1 MPGSQITFGVGFNV
15 NEAGLSKLKQSLQE
29 IQKMTA
35 KDAFATG
42 NFSSLQ
48 AANKELAVAKA
59 SAQQLQNALL
69 KAFNP
74 QLGTTNL
81 SKFSAELQ
89 KINVGQLASQ
99 MNNLGATGQA
109 AFLNLTKHALS
120 LQAPLKQNYTLL
132 TKIGQTLANTI
143 KWNVASSAVNAFTG
157 SIQSA
162 FNYVK
167 ALDSSLTDIRI
178 VTGQSREEM
187 AQFAQ
192 QANEAAQALGR
203 QTKDYTNAALSFYQQ
218 GLGEA
223 EVQARTEATL
233 KAQNVTGAGTEMAD
247 YLTAVWNGFQVSA
260 ENTEKYVDKLA
271 AVADSSASNLSELA
285 VGMSKVASTAN
296 AMGVGMDQLTAQLA
310 TIIATTRQAPETVG
324 NALKTIYA
332 RINDIKSGSDE
343 AEISLGNY
351 TSKMAAL
358 GFNVLDVDGKLKNT
372 GTTIEEIGAR
382 WGTLTREQQIYLA
395 QTMAGQRQ
403 MNNLIALFDNWQ
415 KYSDMLNVSLGAE
428 GALNE
433 KNARYMDSLSAHIN
447 QFKASVEGMQEAL
460 INEDSIMK
468 VYDAGSKLMNLFTL
482 LINSVGGMEGVLA
495 GLGALGARVFA
506 NQISNSVVTAI
517 NNFRAAREQIKATA
531 SEMQILQSFNTS
543 SADFKNLAPTAPLRQ
558 AVDAIKALKTEVQD
572 YAGVMGQ
579 AQRETQNSLI
589 AQKTAIEQELLV
601 YDELIQKA
609 TEMGNVGLAL
619 MNASGNDVLGD
630 TFNPQDILN
639 IDFGAGTIDFADK
652 GTEQLENL
660 RDVLT
665 YVREEYNL
673 FLTDLDKVKGAA
685 QSQKQLTLA
694 ISEQKRT
701 VAELELQVQKL
712 ESQELESSETAQKE
726 LEVAQKELEAAKQK
740 LDQLEQS
747 LSDNQIALQDFAKT
761 VQASMEGEKLFGE
774 QTDKVI
780 QILQRLG
787 TEGNNDVADLAVLE
801 RIFKECGASADQAQA
816 QLAKLKERMPELRA
830 EAEQTTTAFERF
842 KQELKDLKVGAAVAG
857 LLQGVS
863 SMAMGITTLKSA
875 IDTYKGIQDGTVDAT
890 EGWLRIITS
899 VSMGLYMLSNGVTTS
914 LSFLQTISTGIST
927 ALVEVSGL
935 PGLLGRVSL
944 GWAGA
949 TEGAGMF
956 ISTLAGLSP
965 YILIIGLI
973 TAGVVALYNALTD
986 EHKKFKE
993 AQKAADD
1000 AAKKA
1005 EELRT
1010 KYDDLKSTISSYQEA
1025 YNAISTLTAGTEE
1038 WREAIEKTNEEA
1050 AKLLELWPELAYTIN
1065 ENGVIGIDP
1074 NDAEKARAGLLRQS
1088 ALADVEAAL
1097 LERNAAESASR
1108 SKAQAIS
1115 PVGLKG
1121 VDNYQTELIDLGQ
1134 IIERLPFLKTAIK
1147 INDDLET
1154 VWDGFLKDFKDV
1166 HGRDYHAEYEPDFL
1180 ELRENIKNKFLD
1192 SQSDIESVLAEY
1204 DLSLDEFINLLED
1217 HQNINADF
1225 LSTIEDQQTAATK
1238 LQGKLKVAALRVIND
1253 LQVNQSGLAAQL
1265 MSAAFVQYQDD
1276 VTKLTE
1282 IINDPSEY
1290 VQAANKIAQA
1300 LHNDQDIINIL
1311 GNFIGDFENGVG
1323 DLLTGNLNKDQVEQ
1337 VSDILRENF
1346 ASFGFDSE
1354 ADAMSVFGDAYEIW
1368 KARFQTILDNVSAA
1382 VKPALESLDPTN
1394 SIFSPDQFKQL
1405 AEQFRQ
1411 AYIHNAGD
1419 EGINILSDFYA
1430 SLAEKDRAAAVEVLD
1445 KIKPGITSQ
1454 SLQKLFEEA
1463 DINLDGF
1470 EGSLEDLIQALIN
1483 GRKAISN
1490 PFTEAQEAA
1499 SDNKKKQNSAHDIV
1513 DDLHYKDAI
1522 SADDY
1527 ATLST
1532 YLGDAL
1538 GEFFTITT
1546 DGTYEL
1552 RGSAQ
1557 FLKDAIDQIETQ
1569 KLLEGLADVN
1579 ERIAELK
1586 QLGEDLANWNFDADQ
1601 LTPNASN
1608 TGYNFSDQDASNAA
1622 NMMGAF
1628 ISEGGDNGIMSLED
1642 AKALQEQLIQGAQEV
1657 SNETLNSLQRVYDFL
1672 SSVAERTDYLI
1683 EAQKQYSEALMGV
1696 RELDEDINLEEWED
1710 LRDHLNQFADQITG
1724 VADTVKNEQQVA
1736 GQIAEEILRY
1746 DEAVK
1751 DLTDSY
1757 DDWVKVLEKSSSAS
1771 NKYVQTLKQ
1780 LRNTYGDLLDLD
1792 GEAFSEEFLKS
1803 RENLELLKTA
1813 LTGTEE
1819 EAKDAYDQLQQLAYE
1834 DFLDQIRIQLNPED
1848 LAIFNSEIQ
1857 NIQDIIANQLPDLEV
1872 GAHLEG
1878 EDQVIAALNNIAAVT
1893 GMTRDQMDQLV
1904 GSMGLDAEYEPN
1916 IETETV
1922 EKPGGYTAHVEQV
1935 PGQVTIPTGTSFFDL
1950 RLDTAETTAPQYRYE
1965 ENPPIKETV
1974 QTANP
1979 TVRVKSL
1986 TKAAGGDFKRANS
1999 SGGGGGGGKKGGGGG
2014 GGNKAPKKK
2023 DPIKKFKAK
2032 IDPYHD
2038 VNIKIGDV
2046 KEGLDKLEKQRDKL
2060 IGKDAVDN
2068 LTKQIDLMEQEKDLL
2083 KEKNAIAQS
2092 ELDRQAKELANLGAI
2107 FEKNGDIAN
2116 YKQLLLDKQNQV
2128 NNAIAV
2134 ANGLVGDER
2143 DAYEKYVNQ
2152 LKDEYK
2158 ELEDAIKEYDETMQL
2173 MDDLSADYQDLVDKQ
2188 IELAIEAFDLEI
2200 NVKLDLKDAEQE
2212 FNEFRKKVID
2222 EVKDDQYGGLA
2233 EAAARNYSS
2242 YYNVDN
2248 RGNIGGI
2255 IPDLRK
2261 HAQDV
2266 QREIQIM
2273 TNGGWSQIYGD
2284 NLAAAADDLKKYND
2298 ELMNALEEAQ
2308 DVIDE
2313 THDHF
2318 LDAIDAMDEA
2328 FDTQQDNLDKI
2339 DDLLNHDMEILQLI
2353 HGEENFDEMDR
2364 LWQQQINQDNT
2375 RLEALQAEQKY
2386 WQDRLKDYEEGTDEW
2401 KKAMENW
2408 QDAFEK
2414 TNEAMMTSIENLQSK
2429 WENSINSIMSSLRNA
2444 TYGGNMDAALEDWDK
2459 LTWHSDRYLDSLERA
2474 NGLLDL
2480 QHNYIDAINATND
2493 PKLQQKLA
2501 DLEEKQLEALSNKEH
2516 IREIDLQIAQQQL
2529 TVLQAQMALEDAQQA
2544 KTKLRLRRDSQGNY
2558 TYQYVADEDDIAEKT
2573 QEYAKALAD
2582 YREMVKDSLHEDLQD
2597 LSDYTQEFYDKMQ
2610 EAQMKYGDDTKA
2622 LMAEQE
2628 RLYELYMGEDGYI
2641 TRLAKDAQSSMQDYQ
2656 TATFTQAMGLNNL
2669 LEEDLFNKF
2678 LGPDS
2683 EMRVAI
2689 NDLLGAGG
2697 EIPSLIDSFIN
2708 DSALVA
2714 FDTISEATKKTLSG
2728 PEGLLPEWQ
2737 SALWTIADTYDTD
2750 FVPRVINAMNYL
2762 QQANQSYIN
2771 GLAIMQQAANRT
2783 TEQIA
2788 LGLAYDTAYTNAL
2801 DEATKT
2807 LLTTQ
2812 DAQLSK
2818 AEKVYESLKK
2828 NEQAFKDQ
2836 SEAAIDAANAMFLYW
2851 LSLNGQTA
2859 SGLPYSLEGVTPNIR
2874 ITTPTIVSNQPSYTG
2889 SSYGDYDG
2897 GGGGGGNSGNTG
2909 GGSKP
2914 APTTPRTT
2922 SSYGGNRDSSA
2933 YWSAA
2938 YDRSRLATGG
2948 YTGEWNDEPR
2958 LAWLDQKE
2966 LVLNSD
2972 DTKNILDSVNIVR
2985 TIADRVTAMTGA
2997 AAASMSATS
3006 AAGLMSTIG
3015 QTILQDVIINADF
3028 PAVQDAAQIKQ
3039 AFNELVNLASQ
3050 RASTNRRA

>member
-1 MPGSQITFGVGFNV
+1 MPGNQITFGVGFNV
-15 NEAGLSKLKQSLQE
+15 NEAGLNKLKQSLQE

-48 AANKELAVAKA
+48 AANKELTAAKA

-109 AFLNLTKHALS
+109 AFLDLTKHALS

-162 FNYVK
+162 YNYVK

-203 QTKDYTNAALSFYQQ
+203 QTKDYTNAALAFYQQ

-296 AMGVGMDQLTAQLA
+296 AMGVDMDQLTAQLA

-358 GFNVLDVDGKLKNT
+358 GFSVLDVDGKLKDT
-372 GTTIEEIGAR
+372 GTTMEEIGDR

-447 QFKASVEGMQEAL
+447 QFKASVEGMQDAL

-517 NNFRAAREQIKATA
+517 NNFRAAQEQVKATA

-572 YAGVMGQ
+572 YASVMGQ
-579 AQRETQNSLI
+579 AQRETQDSLI

-609 TEMGNVGLAL
+609 TKMGNVGLAL

-630 TFNPQDILN
+630 TFNPKDILN
-639 IDFGAGTIDFADK
+639 IDFGAGTINFADN
-652 GTEQLENL
+652 GIEQLENL

-665 YVREEYNL
+665 YVHEEYNS

-685 QSQKQLTLA
+685 QSQRQLTLA
-694 ISEQKRT
+694 ISEQEQK
-701 VAELELQVQKL
+701 VAELQQKV
-712 ESQELESSETAQKE
+712 QELESSGAGKKAIKAARQELQAAQKE
-726 LEVAQKELEAAKQK
+726 LNNLK
-740 LDQLEQS
+740 QS

-774 QTDKVI
+774 QTDKVT

-816 QLAKLKERMPELRA
+816 QLAKLKERMPELKA
-830 EAEQTTTAFERF
+830 EAEQTTTAFKRF
-842 KQELKDLKVGAAVAG
+842 AQELKDLKVGAAVAG

-899 VSMGLYMLSNGVTTS
+899 VSMGLPMMVSGITTTLSS
-914 LSFLQTISTGIST
+914 LNTISTGIST
-927 ALVEVSGL
+927 ALLGIQGL
-935 PGLLGRVSL
+935 PSILGATSL
-944 GWAGA
+944 GLAGA
-949 TEGAGMF
+949 TEGAGML

-1025 YNAISTLTAGTEE
+1025 YNAIGTLTAGTEE

-1065 ENGVIGIDP
+1065 ENGIIGIDAA
-1074 NDAEKARAGLLRQS
+1074 DLEKARAEMLRQS

-1097 LERNAAESASR
+1097 LERDAASQHARDIAQKNSAPLKKGNDDYQTDLINATRIIEQIPQLRVAIKRTGDLDEDFLTPIYEALLDQFHG
-1108 SKAQAIS
+1108 APPPDIIHNQAIQDKLYEIFPELDALLEQYNLS
-1115 PVGLKG
+1115 
-1121 VDNYQTELIDLGQ
+1121 VDQFVDLVRNAKIDESL
-1134 IIERLPFLKTAIK
+1134 LTAI
-1147 INDDLET
+1147 E
-1154 VWDGFLKDFKDV
+1154 
-1166 HGRDYHAEYEPDFL
+1166 
-1180 ELRENIKNKFLD
+1180 
-1192 SQSDIESVLAEY
+1192 
-1204 DLSLDEFINLLED
+1204 DE
-1217 HQNINADF
+1217 
-1225 LSTIEDQQTAATK
+1225 QQAIAK
-1238 LQGKLKVAALRVIND
+1238 ERGKLKVAAARVIND

-1265 MSAAFVQYQDD
+1265 MSAAIVQYQDD
-1276 VTKLTE
+1276 VEKLSQ

-1290 VQAANKIAQA
+1290 VQAANKIAQV
-1300 LHNDQDIINIL
+1300 LQSDQDIINIL

-1323 DLLTGNLNKDQVEQ
+1323 DLLKGNLNRNQIEQ
-1337 VSDILRENF
+1337 VSNVLRENF

-1411 AYIHNAGD
+1411 AYIHNSGE

-1445 KIKPGITSQ
+1445 KIKPGITSE

-1483 GRKAISN
+1483 GRKAISD
-1490 PFTEAQEAA
+1490 PFAEAQEAA
-1499 SDNKKKQNSAHDIV
+1499 SDSKKKQNSAHDIV
-1513 DDLHYKDAI
+1513 DDLHYGDAI
-1522 SADDY
+1522 SSEDY

-1532 YLGDAL
+1532 YLGSAL

-1552 RGSAQ
+1552 RGSAR
-1557 FLKDAIDQIETQ
+1557 FLKEAIDEVETQ
-1569 KLLEGLADVN
+1569 QLLEGLTNVN

-1586 QLGEDLANWNFDADQ
+1586 QLGEDLTNWNFDEDQ
-1601 LTPNASN
+1601 FTQNASN
-1608 TGYNFSDQDASNAA
+1608 TGYNFNDQDASNAA

-1628 ISEGGDNGIMSLED
+1628 ISEGGSDNIMLLEE
-1642 AKALQEQLIQGAQEV
+1642 AKALQEQLKQGAQDV
-1657 SNETLNSLQRVYDFL
+1657 TTETLQQLQQVRDFL
-1672 SSVAERTDYLI
+1672 LGLTQNTEELTELQ
-1683 EAQKQYSEALMGV
+1683 QKYADALANV
-1696 RELDEDINLEEWED
+1696 PTLDQDVKVEDWEN
-1710 LRDHLNQFADQITG
+1710 LRDTIAELGDGIQGVSADVRDNI
-1724 VADTVKNEQQVA
+1724 QVA
-1736 GQIAEEILRY
+1736 GDISEAILRF
-1746 DEAVK
+1746 DDTIVDVTEH
-1751 DLTDSY
+1751 Y
-1757 DDWVKVLEKSSSAS
+1757 DDWMKMLESDAAQDHAKVVNE
-1771 NKYVQTLKQ
+1771 
-1780 LRNTYGDLLDLD
+1780 LRDAYGDLLDLD
-1792 GEAFSEEFLKS
+1792 GNTLSDAFLESTD
-1803 RENLELLKTA
+1803 NLNLM
-1813 LTGTEE
+1813 
-1819 EAKDAYDQLQQLAYE
+1819 KDAVNNVDGAYEELQQRAQSDILLNEVKVDLDDADFWSKYNTFQDELAG
-1834 DFLDQIRIQLNPED
+1834 LD
-1848 LAIFNSEIQ
+1848 
-1857 NIQDIIANQLPDLEV
+1857 LPSLDV
-1872 GAHLEG
+1872 GASL
-1878 EDQVIAALNNIAAVT
+1878 DNTDFIAACNEMINAA
-1893 GMTRDQMDQLV
+1893 GMTADQATAYLAACGV
-1904 GSMGLDAEYEPN
+1904 DAQVDYEPITEQVTSTVSDLQVTPSAPVTYTYAN
-1916 IETETV
+1916 PATGVPTEGQAQGLITTAVPHDVTETRATGAFRL
-1922 EKPGGYTAHVEQV
+1922 K
-1935 PGQVTIPTGTSFFDL
+1935 VTS
-1950 RLDTAETTAPQYRYE
+1950 
-1965 ENPPIKETV
+1965 
-1974 QTANP
+1974 AN
-1979 TVRVKSL
+1979 KSS
-1986 TKAAGGDFKRANS
+1986 GGDFKYNNAS
-1999 SGGGGGGGKKGGGGG
+1999 HGGGSSGGGGKKGGGGG

-2038 VNIKIGDV
+2038 VNIKIGDTQ
-2046 KEGLDKLEKQRDKL
+2046 EALDKLGKQRNKL

-2200 NVKLDLKDAEQE
+2200 NVKLDLKDAEKD
-2212 FNEFRKKVID
+2212 FNDFRKKIID

-2248 RGNIGGI
+2248 RGNVGGI
-2255 IPDLRK
+2255 IPDLRQ

-2298 ELMNALEEAQ
+2298 ELMDALEEAQ

-2364 LWQQQINQDNT
+2364 LWQQQINQDT
-2375 RLEALQAEQKY
+2375 ARLEALQAEQKY

-2582 YREMVKDSLHEDLQD
+2582 YREMVKNSLHEDLQD

-2762 QQANQSYIN
+2762 QQANQSYVN

-2889 SSYGDYDG
+2889 SSYGDDGG

-2933 YWSAA
+2933 YWAAA

-3050 RASTNRRA
+3050 RASINRRA

>member
-1 MPGSQITFGVGFNV
+1 MPGNQITFGVGFNV
-15 NEAGLSKLKQSLQE
+15 NESNLNKLKQSLKE
-29 IQKMTA
+29 IQQLTA
-35 KDAFATG
+35 QDLVRNGQF
-42 NFSSLQ
+42 NNLQ
-48 AANKELAVAKA
+48 QAE
-59 SAQQLQNALL
+59 QQLKHIKQSAAEVQDALSR
-69 KAFNP
+69 AFNAN
-74 QLGTTNL
+74 LGTTNITKL
-81 SKFSAELQ
+81 NTELK
-89 KINVGQLASQ
+89 KIDLNTIARNFGQA
-99 MNNLGATGQA
+99 GAAGQA
-109 AFLNLTKHALS
+109 AFNQLS
-120 LQAPLKQNYTLL
+120 TSIFKVNTQLKQSSSFISNIRT
-132 TKIGQTLANTI
+132 TLANTI
-143 KWNVASSAVNAFTG
+143 KWNIASSAINTFTG

-167 ALDSSLTDIRI
+167 ALDASLTDIRI

-192 QANEAAQALGR
+192 QANDAAQALGR

-218 GLGEA
+218 GLNET
-223 EVQARTEATL
+223 EVQTRTEATL
-233 KAQNVTGAGTEMAD
+233 KAQNVTGAGQEMAD
-247 YLTAVWNGFQVSA
+247 YLTAVWNGYKVVND
-260 ENTEKYVDKLA
+260 EIELYVDKLA

-285 VGMSKVASTAN
+285 TGMSKVASTAN
-296 AMGVGMDQLTAQLA
+296 AMGVDMDQLTAQLA

-332 RINDIKSGSDE
+332 RINDIKSGTDE

-351 TSKMAAL
+351 TSKMASL
-358 GFNVLDVDGKLKNT
+358 GFNVLDADGKLKDT
-372 GTTIEEIGAR
+372 GVTMEEIGER
-382 WGTLTREQQIYLA
+382 WNTMTREQQIYLA

-403 MNNLIALFDNWQ
+403 MNNLIALFDNWE
-415 KYSDMLNVSLGAE
+415 KYSEMLNVSLNAQGS
-428 GALNE
+428 LNE
-433 KNARYMDSLSAHIN
+433 KNERYMDSLAAHMN
-447 QFKASVEGMQEAL
+447 QFKASVEGLQDALISEDDLKSLYDIGSNIIHLTTQFTEGIGGMRGAVAGFGAIATRIFGAQLTDSIVTALNNARLLNNELNAQASRSQFSQKWSNIANDLTQSEAIRSQAQAYVELDAAIQRVYSSLSQEQKEAINVTMDQIAATDDLKAHLLETGKQAANMAEAYRQFRGGKGNQQQTLFTQTDKGELSFNNDKLKEQQILLDQLINKLNQYRKSLISFQNNTSNLEEVRSKFEQISLTSDSTGDAFLRLVEDTETLANSTDKDEQQFRELVLVLLELHDAAKAGLLQDGQGVLEILDMFAQGANETTEHLIPLIEELNSTSTAVKAVKQEMLNGQQATHSYNNQLATTTEATKQLHQVLNDKAFAQGITQMTQGLSSFLFGLQSLSTIKQTFKDIEEGTVNTGDAILRISTSMLMGLSMLTTGFKTLRTGTLAAASALATFPQFATAAAAAGYTAEAGFTSAGVAAKFLGTALIDLIKPFLPLGLAIGAVIAVIYGLYAAATKEERALKKMQEQA
-460 INEDSIMK
+460 EES
-468 VYDAGSKLMNLFTL
+468 
-482 LINSVGGMEGVLA
+482 
-495 GLGALGARVFA
+495 A
-506 NQISNSVVTAI
+506 NKYK
-517 NNFRAAREQIKATA
+517 ELK
-531 SEMQILQSFNTS
+531 S
-543 SADFKNLAPTAPLRQ
+543 S
-558 AVDAIKALKTEVQD
+558 
-572 YAGVMGQ
+572 
-579 AQRETQNSLI
+579 
-589 AQKTAIEQELLV
+589 
-601 YDELIQKA
+601 YDELKQSLEDYQAARDALSELTKG
-609 TEMGNVGLAL
+609 TEEWSEAVDGLNEKVLAL
-619 MNASGNDVLGD
+619 LEKYPELAQYVQRLSDGSLIIDEKGLSDFQQKQLQAIQDANIQRYSDNIATNRQQIKTDAATINRHYTAD
-630 TFNPQDILN
+630 NPYATIGMTPDWI
-639 IDFGAGTIDFADK
+639 IDFAEEFNRLPEELRGQIDQIIAES
-652 GTEQLENL
+652 GDNAMLLHADIQQFVEENWDSL
-660 RDVLT
+660 KNTALT
-665 YVREEYNL
+665 
-673 FLTDLDKVKGAA
+673 
-685 QSQKQLTLA
+685 QSQVTALLSAQNEEFFALAKNMQDINLTNQQYAEEIGHIVNQSTNNSDYLNSAYQNYIDSWIGSILYAADYSKQTIEDVKNNLSQYVHA
-694 ISEQKRT
+694 IEDTFSPYEN
-701 VAELELQVQKL
+701 EDKL
-712 ESQELESSETAQKE
+712 L
-726 LEVAQKELEAAKQK
+726 
-740 LDQLEQS
+740 
-747 LSDNQIALQDFAKT
+747 
-761 VQASMEGEKLFGE
+761 EKLFGFTGGRTVDLNDLTLSERDNLYKMADSLTKNAQEILDVMGISFENIKKAVGAAQTNFNTKLSQLSQEVPMLHDAVFGDFNNPKIGWLAEGVSNKVLYNQLEPLFDTMKDVYAKGGKEAADAFGNLLTQVKTPE
-774 QTDKVI
+774 QLQQFLDLINNINLDTPISSFEELGFSFDSLTDDAHTLITALGEIDLTEAFMTNATNYKEAKDIAEGLHYGDAISSEDRDKLQAYGIDTDQFFKVNRRGEYELI
-780 QILQRLG
+780 ESAEALNDAIDKIDTDSLLTGIEAINEKIRELQGLAETDLFGEDLQKTKFGENDFRLS
-787 TEGNNDVADLAVLE
+787 DDDRDLAI
-801 RIFKECGASADQAQA
+801 RRANYIADQGGTSNLSALDA
-816 QLAKLKERMPELRA
+816 RSLADKLQSEGTGIISDKELENLNKAMNMLPPISDEIERLNQSKQTYQDALASGHIFDEDAGSIEDIEKRAEFLKEYGKELYGISQDLEDNHEAAMLIAEDFLRA
-830 EAEQTTTAFERF
+830 EAAVKDVEKNLDKWKKAFADPLDDIGAFIESME
-842 KQELKDLKVGAAVAG
+842 ELENDYKDFLNLDQKAH
-857 LLQGVS
+857 
-863 SMAMGITTLKSA
+863 
-875 IDTYKGIQDGTVDAT
+875 
-890 EGWLRIITS
+890 
-899 VSMGLYMLSNGVTTS
+899 LSD
-914 LSFLQTISTGIST
+914 SFLESADNL
-927 ALVEVSGL
+927 ALMEQAIQGGVE
-935 PGLLGRVSL
+935 
-944 GWAGA
+944 
-949 TEGAGMF
+949 GM
-956 ISTLAGLSP
+956 
-965 YILIIGLI
+965 
-973 TAGVVALYNALTD
+973 
-986 EHKKFKE
+986 
-993 AQKAADD
+993 
-1000 AAKKA
+1000 
-1005 EELRT
+1005 
-1010 KYDDLKSTISSYQEA
+1010 EA
-1025 YNAISTLTAGTEE
+1025 YE
-1038 WREAIEKTNEEA
+1038 
-1050 AKLLELWPELAYTIN
+1050 
-1065 ENGVIGIDP
+1065 
-1074 NDAEKARAGLLRQS
+1074 
-1088 ALADVEAAL
+1088 
-1097 LERNAAESASR
+1097 
-1108 SKAQAIS
+1108 
-1115 PVGLKG
+1115 
-1121 VDNYQTELIDLGQ
+1121 
-1134 IIERLPFLKTAIK
+1134 
-1147 INDDLET
+1147 
-1154 VWDGFLKDFKDV
+1154 
-1166 HGRDYHAEYEPDFL
+1166 
-1180 ELRENIKNKFLD
+1180 
-1192 SQSDIESVLAEY
+1192 
-1204 DLSLDEFINLLED
+1204 
-1217 HQNINADF
+1217 
-1225 LSTIEDQQTAATK
+1225 
-1238 LQGKLKVAALRVIND
+1238 
-1253 LQVNQSGLAAQL
+1253 
-1265 MSAAFVQYQDD
+1265 
-1276 VTKLTE
+1276 
-1282 IINDPSEY
+1282 
-1290 VQAANKIAQA
+1290 
-1300 LHNDQDIINIL
+1300 
-1311 GNFIGDFENGVG
+1311 
-1323 DLLTGNLNKDQVEQ
+1323 
-1337 VSDILRENF
+1337 
-1346 ASFGFDSE
+1346 
-1354 ADAMSVFGDAYEIW
+1354 
-1368 KARFQTILDNVSAA
+1368 
-1382 VKPALESLDPTN
+1382 
-1394 SIFSPDQFKQL
+1394 QL
-1405 AEQFRQ
+1405 AEAAQQ
-1411 AYIHNAGD
+1411 DLLNQGQDMIIKLNP
-1419 EGINILSDFYA
+1419 ELS
-1430 SLAEKDRAAAVEVLD
+1430 E
-1445 KIKPGITSQ
+1445 
-1454 SLQKLFEEA
+1454 
-1463 DINLDGF
+1463 
-1470 EGSLEDLIQALIN
+1470 
-1483 GRKAISN
+1483 
-1490 PFTEAQEAA
+1490 
-1499 SDNKKKQNSAHDIV
+1499 
-1513 DDLHYKDAI
+1513 
-1522 SADDY
+1522 
-1527 ATLST
+1527 
-1532 YLGDAL
+1532 
-1538 GEFFTITT
+1538 
-1546 DGTYEL
+1546 
-1552 RGSAQ
+1552 
-1557 FLKDAIDQIETQ
+1557 
-1569 KLLEGLADVN
+1569 EGLAELESNLMQHVN
-1579 ERIAELK
+1579 DIENSIADIEVGADLNDEGFIAELDN
-1586 QLGEDLANWNFDADQ
+1586 LINAAGLTADQ
-1601 LTPNASN
+1601 ATALLASMGIDATVVEGDPSTAPSTQSAQAYTGPEYTTQEVEFGGPFGGGKFTYPKLVSPGTWEPITSTNEDSSPRPFSLHVENATKGVGSGGNIN
-1608 TGYNFSDQDASNAA
+1608 T
-1622 NMMGAF
+1622 
-1628 ISEGGDNGIMSLED
+1628 
-1642 AKALQEQLIQGAQEV
+1642 AKAKG
-1657 SNETLNSLQRVYDFL
+1657 
-1672 SSVAERTDYLI
+1672 
-1683 EAQKQYSEALMGV
+1683 
-1696 RELDEDINLEEWED
+1696 
-1710 LRDHLNQFADQITG
+1710 
-1724 VADTVKNEQQVA
+1724 
-1736 GQIAEEILRY
+1736 
-1746 DEAVK
+1746 
-1751 DLTDSY
+1751 
-1757 DDWVKVLEKSSSAS
+1757 
-1771 NKYVQTLKQ
+1771 
-1780 LRNTYGDLLDLD
+1780 
-1792 GEAFSEEFLKS
+1792 
-1803 RENLELLKTA
+1803 
-1813 LTGTEE
+1813 
-1819 EAKDAYDQLQQLAYE
+1819 
-1834 DFLDQIRIQLNPED
+1834 
-1848 LAIFNSEIQ
+1848 
-1857 NIQDIIANQLPDLEV
+1857 
-1872 GAHLEG
+1872 
-1878 EDQVIAALNNIAAVT
+1878 
-1893 GMTRDQMDQLV
+1893 
-1904 GSMGLDAEYEPN
+1904 
-1916 IETETV
+1916 
-1922 EKPGGYTAHVEQV
+1922 
-1935 PGQVTIPTGTSFFDL
+1935 
-1950 RLDTAETTAPQYRYE
+1950 
-1965 ENPPIKETV
+1965 
-1974 QTANP
+1974 
-1979 TVRVKSL
+1979 
-1986 TKAAGGDFKRANS
+1986 
-1999 SGGGGGGGKKGGGGG
+1999 SGGSGGGGKKGGGGG

-2038 VNIKIGDV
+2038 VNIKIGDTQ
-2046 KEGLDKLEKQRDKL
+2046 EALDKLGKQRNKL

-2068 LTKQIDLMEQEKDLL
+2068 LTKQIDLMEREKDLL

-2173 MDDLSADYQDLVDKQ
+2173 MDDLSADYQDLIDKQ

-2200 NVKLDLKDAEQE
+2200 NVKLDLKDAEKD
-2212 FNEFRKKVID
+2212 FNDFRKKVID

-2242 YYNVDN
+2242 YYNMDN
-2248 RGNIGGI
+2248 RGNVGGI
-2255 IPDLRK
+2255 IPDLRQ

-2298 ELMNALEEAQ
+2298 ELMDALEEAQ

-2339 DDLLNHDMEILQLI
+2339 DDLLTHDMEILQLI

-2364 LWQQQINQDNT
+2364 LWQQQINQDTT

-2414 TNEAMMTSIENLQSK
+2414 TNEAMMTSVENLQSK

-2529 TVLQAQMALEDAQQA
+2529 TVLQAQIALEDAQQA

-2582 YREMVKDSLHEDLQD
+2582 YREMVKNSLHEDLQD

-2762 QQANQSYIN
+2762 QQANQSYVN

-2933 YWSAA
+2933 YWAAA